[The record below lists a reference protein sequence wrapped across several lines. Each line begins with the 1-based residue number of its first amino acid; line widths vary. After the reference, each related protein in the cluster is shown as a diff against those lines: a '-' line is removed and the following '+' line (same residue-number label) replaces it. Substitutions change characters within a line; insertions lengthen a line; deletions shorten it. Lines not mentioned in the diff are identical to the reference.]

1 MFGFKKRH
9 DELTTAIAALTDTVA
24 GLHSRLNALDRRIEQ
39 THTAIAGASQESR
52 NHADVV
58 LAAVAE
64 HSQHIHALKHEHENL
79 RAVVNDTRHAVEH
92 VRIPSRD
99 VPVRN

>member
-9 DELTTAIAALTDTVA
+9 EELTKAIAALTETVA

-39 THTAIAGASQESR
+39 THTAIAEASQENR

-58 LAAVAE
+58 LTAVAGM
-64 HSQHIHALKHEHENL
+64 KHEHENV
-79 RAVVNDTRHAVEH
+79 RASVNNLRHAVEH
-92 VRIPSRD
+92 VSVPVRD